1 MSRRIRHRS
10 EHELADALLH
20 VADRMATALERIAD
34 RPDRELIAQEVID
47 RIAPRPHPKTKPNKR
62 RDKNT

>member
-34 RPDRELIAQEVID
+34 QPDADRLAQAMVE

-62 RDKNT
+62 KER